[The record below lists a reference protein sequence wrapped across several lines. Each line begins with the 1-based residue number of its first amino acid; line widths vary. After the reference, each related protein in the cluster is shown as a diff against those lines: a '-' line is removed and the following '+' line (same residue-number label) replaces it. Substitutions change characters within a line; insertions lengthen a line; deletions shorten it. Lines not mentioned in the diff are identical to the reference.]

1 MFYLSS
7 GANLGPMQPLAEL
20 YDAPFFASLRDG
32 TRKSASVVVPLL
44 IDLVRPRNVAD
55 IGCGAG
61 LWLAAFR
68 ECGVTDVLGVDG
80 AWVPAAER
88 EIPEELFLERD
99 LAQPLSLDRTFD
111 LALCLEA
118 AEHLPPEAAVPFVES
133 LTRVAPIIVF
143 SAAIPRQGGTGHFN
157 EQWPSYWVKLFASCG
172 YECLDLLR
180 ERLWTNDAVETWYRQ
195 NMLCFVAGDR
205 PELRARLA
213 GAGSVA
219 RPLDIVH
226 PGVFLARD
234 DLLKQRLEHSTRKLE
249 NLEYKLRQFR
259 DELTSIKESRSW
271 RFVEAMR
278 PALNTAKWVSS
289 HLRFGG

>member
-1 MFYLSS
+1 
-7 GANLGPMQPLAEL
+7 MQPLTEL
-20 YDAPFFASLRDG
+20 YDAPFFESLRDG
-32 TRKSASVVVPLL
+32 TRKSAAVVVPLL
-44 IDLVRPRNVAD
+44 IDLVQPRNVID

-68 ECGVTDVLGVDG
+68 ESGVTDVLGVDG

-99 LAQPLSLDRTFD
+99 LAQPLSLDRAFD

-157 EQWPSYWVKLFASCG
+157 EQWPSYWAKLFASYG

-180 ERLWTNDAVETWYRQ
+180 ERLWTNAAVETWYRQ

-205 PELRARLA
+205 PDLRARL
-213 GAGSVA
+213 AGSVA

-226 PGVFLARD
+226 PDFFLARD
-234 DLLKQRLEHSTRKLE
+234 NSLNERLEHSTRKAEILE
-249 NLEYKLRQFR
+249 NKLRQCR
-259 DELTSIKESRSW
+259 DELTSITESRSW
-271 RFVEAMR
+271 RFLEAVR

>member
-1 MFYLSS
+1 
-7 GANLGPMQPLAEL
+7 MQPLTEL
-20 YDAPFFASLRDG
+20 YDAPFFESLRDG
-32 TRKSASVVVPLL
+32 TRKSAAVVVPLL
-44 IDLVRPRNVAD
+44 IDLVRPRNVVD

-68 ECGVTDVLGVDG
+68 ESGVTDVLGVDG

-99 LAQPLSLDRTFD
+99 LAQPLSLDRAFD

-157 EQWPSYWVKLFASCG
+157 EQWPSYWAKLFASYG

-180 ERLWTNDAVETWYRQ
+180 ERLWTNAAVETWYRQ

-205 PELRARLA
+205 PDLRARLA

-226 PGVFLARD
+226 PDVFLVRD
-234 DLLKQRLEHSTRKLE
+234 NSLNQRLEHSTRKVEILE
-249 NLEYKLRQFR
+249 NKLRQCR

-271 RFVEAMR
+271 RFLEAVR

>member
-1 MFYLSS
+1 
-7 GANLGPMQPLAEL
+7 MQPLAEL
-20 YDAPFFASLRDG
+20 YDASFFELLRDG

-44 IDLVRPRNVAD
+44 IDFFRPRSVVD

-80 AWVPAAER
+80 AWVPATER

-111 LALCLEA
+111 LVLCLET
-118 AEHLPPEAAVPFVES
+118 AEHLPHEAAVPFVES

-157 EQWPSYWVKLFASCG
+157 EQWPSYWAKLFASCG

-180 ERLWTNDAVETWYRQ
+180 DHLWANDAVEAWYRQ
-195 NMLCFVAGDR
+195 NMLCFVARDR
-205 PELRARLA
+205 PDLRASLA
-213 GAGSVA
+213 NAGSVA

-226 PGVFLARD
+226 PGIFLPRPD
-234 DLLKQRLEHSTRKLE
+234 PLRHRLEHLEDKLRQCRDE
-249 NLEYKLRQFR
+249 LTSIEYKLRQCR

-271 RFVEAMR
+271 RFLEAVR
-278 PALNTAKWVSS
+278 PALNAAKWVSS
-289 HLRFGG
+289 RLRFKG